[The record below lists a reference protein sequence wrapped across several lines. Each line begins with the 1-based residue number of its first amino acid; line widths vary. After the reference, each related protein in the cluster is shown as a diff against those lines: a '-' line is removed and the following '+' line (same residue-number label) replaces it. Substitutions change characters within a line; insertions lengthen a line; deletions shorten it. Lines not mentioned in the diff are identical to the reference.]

1 MADNGVSG
9 CSWIELPAGK
19 ANIRRGEEKV
29 GGEGVQ
35 IEVDV
40 LYEDLVCH
48 QPEGEWQKIAPLRI
62 MSYDIECAG
71 RKGSFGFNLLFW
83 FLSFYTVSASALEEE
98 VFFCICV
105 FCVIS
110 FNLLQAMTKF
120 IKKISQF
127 LLLFVFVIG

>member
-19 ANIRRGEEKV
+19 AHIRRGEEKV

-40 LYEDLVCH
+40 MHEDLVCH

-71 RKGSFGFNLLFW
+71 RKGSFGFTNIF
-83 FLSFYTVSASALEEE
+83 FNFCYSILSLRVR
-98 VFFCICV
+98 
-105 FCVIS
+105 
-110 FNLLQAMTKF
+110 
-120 IKKISQF
+120 
-127 LLLFVFVIG
+127 